1 LTFAEWQDNCT
12 GAKALLRLAMSGSS
26 KSGDVERKK
35 GRKVFPTLSG
45 VGNRS
50 GDQTP
55 IFVRK
60 SLQSLDG
67 LRDISTVNRQKA

>member
-12 GAKALLRLAMSGSS
+12 EAKALFRLAMSGSS
-26 KSGDVERKK
+26 KSGDMGRKK
-35 GRKVFPTLSG
+35 GRKVFPTVFG

-50 GDQTP
+50 GDQTA

>member
-1 LTFAEWQDNCT
+1 LTFADLQDNCT
-12 GAKALLRLAMSGSS
+12 EAKASFRLAMSGSS
-26 KSGDVERKK
+26 KSVDMGRKK
-35 GRKVFPTLSG
+35 GRKVFPTVIG
-45 VGNRS
+45 VGYRS